1 MNVAR
6 ILMLGGLTAGLA
18 LPFAAQAQTT
28 TQTAPLTTPQST
40 PGASQAQRPA
50 TVSPT
55 RTDDVIVAASELEY
69 GANSYTEGQARGR
82 LEEHGFSAITNLRRD
97 DNGLWRATASRSGTS
112 SDVAMD
118 FRGRIAH
125 GAGVATIGPRPAAA
139 STTGTTGTVNRAA
152 PDGTPGNP
160 PGTAVGRAL
169 GTSGAPDGTP
179 GNPPGTAVG
188 RALGTTGAPD
198 GAPDGTRGNP
208 PSTAVGR
215 AVDGTQGRVSTPD
228 GTPGN
233 PAGTAAGRAVD
244 RATGTNTPGATP
256 GTPPGTPPGTTPAPA
271 R

>member
-28 TQTAPLTTPQST
+28 TQTAPQST
-40 PGASQAQRPA
+40 PSASQAQRPA
-50 TVSPT
+50 TASPT

-97 DNGLWRATASRSGTS
+97 DNGLWRATASRSGTA

-125 GAGVATIGPRPAAA
+125 GAGVATIGPRPAA
-139 STTGTTGTVNRAA
+139 TGTSGTVNRA
-152 PDGTPGNP
+152 
-160 PGTAVGRAL
+160 
-169 GTSGAPDGTP
+169 APDGTP

-233 PAGTAAGRAVD
+233 PPGTAAGRAVD
-244 RATGTNTPGATP
+244 RATGTNTPGTTP
-256 GTPPGTPPGTTPAPA
+256 STTPAPA